1 MLDPRYRESRIE
13 YRESKS
19 VMPEAFLGIGSNL
32 GDRQKNIDEALNL
45 LRENNIEIIKMST
58 VIETEAVGGPK
69 QGKFFNAVAKI
80 KTTKMPAQLLELLMK
95 IENQLGRVRTE
106 KNAART
112 IDLDILLYGNRK
124 INTERL
130 IVPHPRML
138 QRDFVLI
145 PLNEIEP
152 LWATLLPS

>member
-1 MLDPRYRESRIE
+1 MAI
-13 YRESKS
+13 
-19 VMPEAFLGIGSNL
+19 AFIALGSNL
-32 GDRQKNIDEALNL
+32 GDRQKNIDLAKGLFK
-45 LRENNIEIIKMST
+45 ENKIKILKESS
-58 VIETEAVGGPK
+58 VIETDPVGGPK
-69 QGKFFNAVAKI
+69 QDKYLNAVV
-80 KTTKMPAQLLELLMK
+80 KTETLLSPFELLK
-95 IENQLGRVRTE
+95 TLLAIENKLGRTRE
-106 KNAART
+106 IKFGPRT

-124 INTERL
+124 INSEEL